1 MVLFIVLATT
11 LASMQSNPQLVATVP
26 VWTHTLKLPPPDGR
40 TFVTDGRLVL
50 DVQVGKP
57 AMRPSASL
65 PPDTAKALASYLAA
79 SYPTEFG
86 LDDLHEGKTPATFVG
101 PGGMVLSTHYV
112 LFLRRNAARIRLHAK
127 GPDDP
132 VIITLDN
139 RPVGLLMP
147 MVLTR

>member
-1 MVLFIVLATT
+1 MSLDGAVFPAFGLG
-11 LASMQSNPQLVATVP
+11 Q
-26 VWTHTLKLPPPDGR
+26 LPPPDGR

-57 AMRPSASL
+57 AVRPSASL
-65 PPDTAKALASYLAA
+65 SPDTAKALASYLAA
-79 SYPTEFG
+79 SYPSEFG
-86 LDDLHEGKTPATFVG
+86 LDDLHEGKTAQTFVG

-112 LFLRRNAARIRLHAK
+112 LFLRRNLARIRLHAK

-147 MVLTR
+147 MVLAR